1 MERGRGRA
9 KWVRIM
15 GGNGASHGG
24 ARGGGIRG
32 GWRNGHRP
40 WAVAGVVLLVV
51 VICVTVVWAWRR
63 INADA
68 VLGAYE
74 LPAQS
79 ARRYTFE
86 DMTDMVAD
94 CNDPDD
100 SSESKAAFQI
110 APENSAGAASE
121 NEHPPKDIYLV
132 VPAGDGKDPMRF
144 EGFRCMAETLG
155 MPDETQRDLIAQS
168 KPFTEEAG
176 AMPMDWNDLGFQG
189 WHPNDGTFHLR
200 ITWYDPA
207 ALEE

>member
-15 GGNGASHGG
+15 GSNGASHGG
-24 ARGGGIRG
+24 AHGDDIR
-32 GWRNGHRP
+32 RSRRDGHRP
-40 WAVAGVVLLVV
+40 WVIAGVVLLVV
-51 VICVTVVWAWRR
+51 VICVTAVWAWRR

-110 APENSAGAASE
+110 ASENSAGAASE

-132 VPAGDGKDPMRF
+132 VPADNGKDPMRF

-207 ALEE
+207 ASEE